1 MTSPFRPLVGTP
13 WRENERSKGGG
24 RAAAACQTGPMT
36 SDAGGTLRGDAGG
49 TLCGRV
55 AMVALHTS
63 PLERPGT
70 GDAGG
75 LNVYVAET
83 ATRLAR
89 RGVAVDVLTRRTAS
103 ASAPVPLAPG
113 VTVHHVPA
121 GPAAPV
127 AKHDLPAHLEEF
139 ADGLVARARH
149 QRYAV
154 IHSHYWLSGEAGRK
168 AAAEVGV
175 PLVHTAHTLARVKN
189 AALAAGERA
198 EPQARVDGEQR
209 VVDSAQALVANTEL
223 EARALVDLY
232 GADPARVR
240 VVAPGVAL
248 ETFRPG
254 PQHEARRELGLPSDA
269 VVLLFVGR
277 IQPLKAPDVLVRA
290 AGELARRDPGLRRR
304 LVVLVLGGLSGSGL
318 AEPEALRRVVA
329 EEGLQ
334 DVVRFGPSVS
344 REDLARHYR
353 AADLLAV
360 PSHNESFGLVA
371 VEALACGTPV
381 VAARVGGLPV
391 AVGDTGVLVDG
402 HDAQDWA
409 DALGGALARLADP
422 AQREAWAARAVAHAA
437 RFSWER
443 TVDALLEVY
452 PKGTS

>member
-1 MTSPFRPLVGTP
+1 MTS
-13 WRENERSKGGG
+13 E
-24 RAAAACQTGPMT
+24 
-36 SDAGGTLRGDAGG
+36 AGGTLPR
-49 TLCGRV
+49 RV

-89 RGVAVDVLTRRTAS
+89 RGVAVDVLTRRTG
-103 ASAPVPLAPG
+103 SAPGAVSLADG

-127 AKHDLPAHLEEF
+127 DKHDLPAYLEEF
-139 ADGLVARARH
+139 ADGLAARARAE
-149 QRYAV
+149 RYAL
-154 IHSHYWLSGEAGRK
+154 IHSHYWLSGDAGRV
-168 AAAEVGV
+168 AAARVGV

-189 AALAAGERA
+189 AALAAGERP

-209 VVDSAQALVANTEL
+209 VVDSARALVANTAL
-223 EARALVDLY
+223 EAEALVEHY
-232 GADPARVR
+232 GADRARVH
-240 VVAPGVAL
+240 VVTPGVAL

-254 PQHEARRELGLPSDA
+254 PQDRARRELGLPEDA
-269 VVLLFVGR
+269 LVLLFVGR

-290 AGELARRDPGLRRR
+290 AGELVRRDPGLRHR

-318 AEPEALRRVVA
+318 SEPQALARVVA

-391 AVGDTGVLVDG
+391 AVGDAGVLVDG
-402 HDAQDWA
+402 HDPQDWA
-409 DALGGALARLADP
+409 DALAGAIDRLADP
-422 AQREAWAARAVAHAA
+422 AGREAWAARAVAHAG
-437 RFSWER
+437 RHSWER
-443 TVDALLEVY
+443 TVDALLDIYAKV
-452 PKGTS
+452 TS

>member
-1 MTSPFRPLVGTP
+1 MTSG
-13 WRENERSKGGG
+13 
-24 RAAAACQTGPMT
+24 
-36 SDAGGTLRGDAGG
+36 AGGTLPR
-49 TLCGRV
+49 RV

-75 LNVYVAET
+75 LNVYVTET

-89 RGVAVDVLTRRTAS
+89 RGVAVDVLTRRTGS
-103 ASAPVPLAPG
+103 ASGEVRLADG

-127 AKHDLPAHLEEF
+127 DKHDLPAYLEEF
-139 ADGLVARARH
+139 ADGLAARARAE
-149 QRYAV
+149 RYAL
-154 IHSHYWLSGEAGRK
+154 IHSHYWLSGDAGRV
-168 AAAEVGV
+168 AAGRVGV

-189 AALAAGERA
+189 AALAAGERP

-209 VVDSAQALVANTEL
+209 VVDSARALVANTAL
-223 EARALVDLY
+223 EAEALVEHY
-232 GADPARVR
+232 GADRARVH
-240 VVAPGVAL
+240 VVTPGVAL

-254 PQHEARRELGLPSDA
+254 PQDRARRELGLPEDA
-269 VVLLFVGR
+269 LVLLFVGR

-290 AGELARRDPGLRRR
+290 AGELVRRDPGLRHR

-318 AEPEALRRVVA
+318 SEPQALARVVA

-391 AVGDTGVLVDG
+391 AVGDAGVLVDG
-402 HDAQDWA
+402 HEPQDWA
-409 DALGGALARLADP
+409 DALAGAVDRLADP
-422 AQREAWAARAVAHAA
+422 AGREAWAARAVAHAG
-437 RFSWER
+437 RHSWAR
-443 TVDALLEVY
+443 TVDALLDIYAKV
-452 PKGTS
+452 TS